1 MAGQLGP
8 GGVLTTTVG
17 TAYDDQSSN
26 PFLHTYHPDHDN
38 LDATFQNEL
47 AQGYESYGITR
58 QITLNI
64 SPPGSDF
71 VSLTSAAQSLVGYY
85 LETITLSGLSGATR
99 NYYVT
104 GTFTLTRLTTIPTLN
119 QQ

>member
-1 MAGQLGP
+1 
-8 GGVLTTTVG
+8 VLTTTVG

-58 QITLNI
+58 QITLNV
-64 SPPGSDF
+64 SPPGNDF
-71 VSLTSAAQSLVGYY
+71 NSLTSGAQSLGGYY
-85 LETITLSGLSGATR
+85 LETITLSGLGGATR
-99 NYYVT
+99 NFYVS
-104 GTFTLTRLTTIPTLN
+104 GAFALTRISTIPTLN